1 MPANETGSDPEM
13 LKKKSREKSVKYP
26 YNSLKES
33 IDYLSIIHEIGGKK
47 EAPIESILSKLNI
60 TSKHTRR
67 FTYLTSSAENFGLIE
82 RTHVGIKTTEMGTL
96 ILYPP
101 NGDEQRKKLLI
112 DAFKSPVLYQKI
124 IERYN
129 DTILPNSDILKNI
142 FYSLGIARIV
152 LDNAVNSFIESAQ
165 YANVLDPNNRLTVPD
180 SDNNEITPPVPPSE
194 SHKGGDDQK
203 PPKQPPI
210 KDAKEYSHNETEFL
224 KLEILT
230 TNRKKAS
237 ISIPS
242 DWVKE
247 DIETLIKLLRVYSP
261 E

>member
-1 MPANETGSDPEM
+1 MSANEKESDPEM

-26 YNSLKES
+26 YYSLKECV
-33 IDYLSIIHEIGGKK
+33 DYLSIIHEIGGKK
-47 EAPIESILSKLNI
+47 EAPFESILSKLEV
-60 TSKHTRR
+60 TSINNRR
-67 FTYLTSSAENFGLIE
+67 FTYLTSSAENFSLIE
-82 RTHVGIKTTEMGTL
+82 KTNVGIKPTENGTL

-101 NGDEQRKKLLI
+101 SGEEQRKKLLI
-112 DAFKSPVLYQKI
+112 DAFKSPLLYQKI
-124 IERYN
+124 LERYN
-129 DTILPNSDILKNI
+129 NMILPNKEILKNI

-152 LDNAVNSFIESAQ
+152 LDTAVNSFIESAQ
-165 YANVLDPNNRLTVPD
+165 YANVLDPNNRLTVPN
-180 SDNNEITPPVPPSE
+180 SDNNEITTPVPSLE
-194 SHKGGDDQK
+194 SHKEGDAQK
-203 PPKQPPI
+203 SPIQPPI

-242 DWVKE
+242 DWMKE